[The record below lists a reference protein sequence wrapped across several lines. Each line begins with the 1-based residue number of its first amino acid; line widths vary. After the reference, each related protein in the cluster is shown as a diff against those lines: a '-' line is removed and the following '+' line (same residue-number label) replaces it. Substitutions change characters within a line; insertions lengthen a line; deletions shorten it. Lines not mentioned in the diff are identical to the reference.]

1 MNAVHH
7 YICSMLEKE
16 LYSKFGDTYIFAY
29 IDYFNKDKSVLN
41 ITCEDKKVNEIK
53 AYIDEIYMFKSF
65 SKGVKVWD
73 SFKDRISYLV
83 NDEDLEKMEAVL
95 RIKGYGK

>member
-1 MNAVHH
+1 M
-7 YICSMLEKE
+7 
-16 LYSKFGDTYIFAY
+16 
-29 IDYFNKDKSVLN
+29 
-41 ITCEDKKVNEIK
+41 NEIK

-65 SKGVKVWD
+65 PKGVKVWD

-83 NDEDLEKMEAVL
+83 NDEDLEKMEAIL

>member
-1 MNAVHH
+1 MNTVHH

-16 LYSKFGDTYIFAY
+16 LYSRFGDTYIFVY
-29 IDYFNKDKSVLN
+29 IDCFNKDKSILN

-65 SKGVKVWD
+65 PEGVKVWD

-83 NDEDLEKMEAVL
+83 NDEDLEKMEAIL
-95 RIKGYGK
+95 RIKGY